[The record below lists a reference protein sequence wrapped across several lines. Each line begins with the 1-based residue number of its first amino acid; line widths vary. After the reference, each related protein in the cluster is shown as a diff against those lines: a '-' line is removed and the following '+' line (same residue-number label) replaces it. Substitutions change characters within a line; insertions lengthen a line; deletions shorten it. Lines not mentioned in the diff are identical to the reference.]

1 MVETRSS
8 IARPRVLTNPYWR
21 SVFSCGWAEHRP
33 CKAARQFRE
42 KSMSLTS
49 GSKPLGG
56 DRIIDEDE
64 RQRDAARSVSSL
76 PDDVESEGPEG
87 SVPDPA
93 GVGTTAPPTRIVVA
107 SLPERYAELRASG
120 LVCGR
125 W

>member
-1 MVETRSS
+1 
-8 IARPRVLTNPYWR
+8 
-21 SVFSCGWAEHRP
+21 
-33 CKAARQFRE
+33 
-42 KSMSLTS
+42 MSLTS
-49 GSKPLGG
+49 TSDSKPLGG

-64 RQRDAARSVSSL
+64 RQRDAARPASLL
-76 PDDVESEGPEG
+76 PDDAESEGAEG

-93 GVGTTAPPTRIVVA
+93 GEATTTPPTRIVVA